1 MTAESDKKMKALKRL
16 FDMSPDNIDCEV
28 RFGNVRDEII
38 KLSKEGKYDVIVI
51 GSKIRALQPICWVQM
66 LKLFCATPLFRY

>member
-16 FDMSPDNIDCEV
+16 FDMSPENIDCEV

-38 KLSKEGKYDVIVI
+38 KLSKEGNMTLLLLIKKPEHDNPSA
-51 GSKIRALQPICWVQM
+51 GFKC
-66 LKLFCATPLFRY
+66 

>member
-16 FDMSPDNIDCEV
+16 FDMSPENIDCEV

-51 GSKIRALQPICWVQM
+51 DQEIRA
-66 LKLFCATPLFRY
+66 

>member
-38 KLSKEGKYDVIVI
+38 KLSKEGNTTLLLSDQKSEHYNPSA
-51 GSKIRALQPICWVQM
+51 GFKC
-66 LKLFCATPLFRY
+66 